1 MMEFTFEKSPWE
13 QMLATLHSGD
23 RIFGLEC
30 LKRIE
35 DLSQEEAEEALLA
48 LEERGIALDVTD
60 LPPCGNDGE
69 AAVRLKLEQ
78 ELSQNRQL
86 LTGLEENDPLRLY
99 LEELSGIPAAGDE
112 KLLVEQ
118 YLAGNDNVAQQLVNL
133 SLGRVVERACAMTGH
148 GVLLLDLI
156 QEGSL
161 GLWQGILNYT
171 GGDYEPHVCWWIDQY
186 LAKAVLMQAHTGGIW
201 QKMRQGMA
209 DYRDMDQRLLAELGR
224 NPTLEEIAQA
234 IHISPEEAATY
245 ASMLNQARAK
255 EQMEQLRQPQEKTP
269 EDEQAVEN
277 TAYFQTRQRIA
288 DMLSTLTEQE
298 GKLLTLRFG
307 LEGGMSKTP
316 EDTGAILGLSPEE
329 VIKQEAAA
337 LLKLRQQAD
346 SGGSILWL
354 KHTQLQL
361 TALPAQAKAPSPS
374 ALPRSWVITMWTP
387 VRFTVPWHIF
397 WTCWVSALRMWTVL
411 SVISTS

>member
-13 QMLATLHSGD
+13 QMLDMLHPGD

-30 LKRIE
+30 LKQIE

-48 LEERGIALDVTD
+48 LEERGITLDVTD

-69 AAVRLKLEQ
+69 AAIRLKLEQ
-78 ELSQNRQL
+78 KLAKSGQLQN
-86 LTGLEENDPLRLY
+86 GLEENDPLRLY
-99 LEELSGIPAAGDE
+99 LEELSGVPAAGD
-112 KLLVEQ
+112 KNLLAER
-118 YLAGNDNVAQQLVNL
+118 YATGDDGVAQQLVNL
-133 SLGRVVERACAMTGH
+133 SLSRVVERACAMTGH

-171 GGDYEPHVCWWIDQY
+171 GGDYEAHICWWIDQY

-209 DYRDMDQRLLAELGR
+209 DYRDADQQLLSELGR

-245 ASMLNQARAK
+245 ASMLNQARAR
-255 EQMEQLRQPQEKTP
+255 EQIEQLRQPKEKTP

-288 DMLSTLTEQE
+288 EMLSTLTEQE

-307 LEGGMSKTP
+307 LEGGMPKTP
-316 EDTGAILGLSPEE
+316 EETGAMLGLTPEE

-337 LLKLRQQAD
+337 LLKLRQQA
-346 SGGSILWL
+346 
-354 KHTQLQL
+354 K
-361 TALPAQAKAPSPS
+361 
-374 ALPRSWVITMWTP
+374 
-387 VRFTVPWHIF
+387 
-397 WTCWVSALRMWTVL
+397 
-411 SVISTS
+411 